1 MKQTVQVYTW
11 VLSILIL
18 KCNKS
23 FPGQSDV
30 FAVLPRWHGEE
41 RGLAHSL
48 ALVLTQM
55 EGGYLLNMPRP
66 VWQPSHYIR
75 PVISLKLLH
84 SKWLSRVR
92 VICLSTGELEGGWG
106 DLDLLLFVSQLNL
119 RLLMMILREN
129 KGKIFSSRENYLSN
143 IGITTTSFL
152 TKGSSPFR
160 IFGKRKEFVP
170 TGRTYGV
177 LEHPKLKEICLF
189 CILGHVSSIFSW
201 QLIKNWILRGLKT
214 SSIE

>member
-1 MKQTVQVYTW
+1 MYYEANCTSVYMSIEYTHFEVQQVIPRSEWCVCGATSLTW
-11 VLSILIL
+11 
-18 KCNKS
+18 
-23 FPGQSDV
+23 
-30 FAVLPRWHGEE
+30 RGE
-41 RGLAHSL
+41 GSCSL
-48 ALVLTQM
+48 ARSCLDPDGG
-55 EGGYLLNMPRP
+55 GGYLLNMPNRP

-92 VICLSTGELEGGWG
+92 VICLSTGELEGGG
-106 DLDLLLFVSQLNL
+106 RDLDPLLFVSQLNL

-129 KGKIFSSRENYLSN
+129 KGKIFSSRENYFSN

-160 IFGKRKEFVP
+160 IFGKSREFVL

-177 LEHPKLKEICLF
+177 SEHPKLKEIYLF
-189 CILGHVSSIFSW
+189 CILRHV
-201 QLIKNWILRGLKT
+201 
-214 SSIE
+214 